1 MNNKQAFLDLLSEE
15 YQQYL
20 AIPSTQWQK
29 KRESKQFIRGLMT
42 ASRLFGISFDELSE
56 IVVCDS
62 NQALSIE
69 DMLKVP
75 TYIRENI
82 EIESL

>member
-1 MNNKQAFLDLLSEE
+1 MNNKQAFVDLLSEE
-15 YQQYL
+15 YQQHL
-20 AIPSTQWQK
+20 AIPATQSHK

-42 ASRLFGISFDELSE
+42 ASRLLGVSFDELSE
-56 IVVCDS
+56 VVGCQS
-62 NQALSIE
+62 NQVSSNE
-69 DMLKVP
+69 DMLEVP